1 MKAQA
6 FPRLSTRLLR
16 TAILGLALAAL
27 APAVSAAGLTNGA
40 KAPEISEQALDA
52 NATYKQVDLKTL
64 VAASRTEVPG
74 QRIIF
79 SPSPIRFRATLGALP
94 SPQKSEY
101 LMSALG
107 MMKISN
113 PPKVSQRIAL
123 DYGGERPIAA
133 YIEDAAAARLARE
146 LKPGDART
154 FYAFH
159 VYNSTRGPALLV
171 MSFAD

>member
-6 FPRLSTRLLR
+6 LPRHATTLLYG
-16 TAILGLALAAL
+16 ALLGLALATLPPGA
-27 APAVSAAGLTNGA
+27 SAAGSANHA
-40 KAPEISEQALDA
+40 QAPEIAEQALDA
-52 NATYKQVDLKTL
+52 NTTYKQVDLKEL

-79 SPSPIRFRATLGALP
+79 APSPIRFRATLAALP

-107 MMKISN
+107 MMKISS

-123 DYGGERPIAA
+123 AYGGEKALAA
-133 YIEDAAAARLARE
+133 YVEDGTAARLARE
-146 LKPGDART
+146 VKPGEART

-159 VYNSTRGPALLV
+159 VYNSSRGPALLI